1 MDTLKFIAFKATD
14 EPELC
19 DEFLREHRKVLEDF
33 GISNVTT
40 NTVTWTTDPDTYVI
54 VAISKEQGM
63 VGGIRVEV
71 DREGKNL
78 PIKEALIKLDPK
90 IQMTLEQLRFAGNAE
105 VCGLWNANRYAS
117 HGLPTLLSF
126 AAVSL
131 ANQIGL
137 KSMVCLV
144 AHYTL
149 RHALKAGFTIME
161 HLGAGGTFT
170 YPIPSIKA
178 IAMVIPDVITLDAAT
193 EPFRNQLISLRIR
206 PEREVIEILN
216 GKPTRLCYHLRMQG
230 VPIDMWAY
238 RSIEEDRSY
247 FAETA

>member
-1 MDTLKFIAFKATD
+1 
-14 EPELC
+14 
-19 DEFLREHRKVLEDF
+19 
-33 GISNVTT
+33 VTT
-40 NTVTWTTDPDTYVI
+40 NKADWTADEDTYVI
-54 VAISKEQGM
+54 VAISESLGM

-71 DREGKNL
+71 DKGTKAL
-78 PIKEALIKLDPK
+78 PIKDALIKLDPN
-90 IQMTLEQLRFAGNAE
+90 IHMTLEQLRFAGNAE

-117 HGLPTLLSF
+117 QGLPTLLSF

-161 HLGAGGTFT
+161 HLGNGGTFT

-178 IAMVIPDVITLDAAT
+178 IAMVIPNVITLAT
-193 EPFRNQLISLRIR
+193 ATDPFRNQLISLRLR
-206 PEREVIEILN
+206 PEQKRTEVLN
-216 GKPTRLCYHLRMQG
+216 GKPTLLDYQLRIPG
-230 VPIDMWAY
+230 IPIDMWAY
-238 RSIEEDRSY
+238 RSIEEDRSLY
-247 FAETA
+247 AASA